1 MTAGSVSVP
10 QIIPLRLPLPGKA
23 KHEIDTNTHVE
34 IKSDT
39 PDVTIYY
46 TLDGS
51 KPELFRRPGY
61 GERNTFKYKGPITLP
76 DGKITVKALAVTKD
90 CRESAIVTKV
100 FLVEYE
106 PPNILFAD
114 EDNDENFLKDLSNQA
129 SYSNGKSLFDHNI
142 LYYITE
148 RQNPGS
154 CQVSLLLFLYLP
166 IFCYVGGTGSL
177 ANIATAT
184 CWGWFNYA
192 DGRPLSRQHRAA
204 TRETLQ

>member
-61 GERNTFKYKGPITLP
+61 GERNTFKYKEPITLP

-106 PPNILFAD
+106 PPNILFAA
-114 EDNDENFLKDLSNQA
+114 EDNDENFLKDLSNQELEGGL
-129 SYSNGKSLFDHNI
+129 SVTKLKKKGVNVESKSSWNDTAQEF
-142 LYYITE
+142 
-148 RQNPGS
+148 PGMTALKPNWTLTPLKVVGRS
-154 CQVSLLLFLYLP
+154 VFFCSLQEAADNLTDISEP
-166 IFCYVGGTGSL
+166 KHSL
-177 ANIATAT
+177 
-184 CWGWFNYA
+184 
-192 DGRPLSRQHRAA
+192 
-204 TRETLQ
+204 